1 MKFGHLDD
9 VNSIDFNLP
18 PDHPVTAKVLNKKPV
33 KKAHVYPGL
42 AEWGNE
48 GFPGKI
54 YPKGTKAKDYLKLY
68 GELFTVV
75 ELNATGYRI
84 PGVKQVEGWVNAV
97 PKGFKFC
104 PKVSQPISQVKPL
117 GKDPKALQQ
126 FFDAMAAFGDHLGVV
141 FLQLHPM
148 FSAKRFDDLVNFFDL
163 WDHTYPLHVELRH
176 ADWFSDPELLEKLFE
191 EMKSRKVGTVI
202 TDTPG
207 RRDVL
212 HMAVT
217 TTTAFIRFEGNELH
231 RTDFT
236 RIDDWCGR
244 LKEWFDNG
252 LHTAYFFPHTTT
264 KALTPEMS
272 NHFIAKMN
280 KLLDLDL
287 KPAKI
292 ITPKDGMLDL

>member
-9 VNSIDFNLP
+9 VNSIDFTLP
-18 PDHPVTAKVLNKKPV
+18 PDHPVTAKVLKNKPV
-33 KKAHVYPGL
+33 KKPHVYPGL

-117 GKDPKALQQ
+117 GKNRKALKQY
-126 FFDAMAAFGDHLGVV
+126 FHVLETFGRFLGVA
-141 FLQLHPM
+141 FLQLHPR
-148 FSAKRFDDLVNFFDL
+148 FSPQRFDDLVNFFDL

-176 ADWFSDPELLEKLFE
+176 ADWFSDEELLGRLFK
-191 EMKSRKVGTVI
+191 EMKLRKIGTVI

-212 HMAVT
+212 HMALT

-236 RIDDWCGR
+236 RIDDWCHR
-244 LKEWFDNG
+244 LTEWIDHG
-252 LHTAYFFPHTTT
+252 LRTVYFFSHTTT

-272 NHFIAKMN
+272 NHFIVNMN
-280 KLLDLDL
+280 KLLDLRL

-292 ITPKDGMLDL
+292 ITPKDDKITI